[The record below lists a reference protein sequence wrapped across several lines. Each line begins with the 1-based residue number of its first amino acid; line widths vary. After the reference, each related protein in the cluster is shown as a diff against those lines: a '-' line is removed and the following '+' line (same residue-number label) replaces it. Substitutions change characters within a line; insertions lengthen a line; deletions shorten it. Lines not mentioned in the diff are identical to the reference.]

1 MTYWKTFLIL
11 APLAVACS
19 GGGNPSPPTLGREID
34 RMGRAGVNTALTDPF
49 NTSPNMTPDQVKDAY
64 NASSDPSTW
73 VATWAPTIAKNL
85 AILDGLDRMCGN
97 QLIAKP
103 LQQGMVPPDRYMPL
117 ANVLADDQV
126 FVNTNSSTCTTYL
139 AVEANATNVIP
150 NSDCGGRTP
159 LYNTID
165 VTYSLLAIGMPSG
178 VTNGIT
184 SDVDGNPNTTTFPFL
199 GNPN

>member
-1 MTYWKTFLIL
+1 MTYGKAFSIL
-11 APLAVACS
+11 GLLAVACS
-19 GGGNPSPPTLGREID
+19 GGGNPPPPTLGQQID

-49 NTSPNMTPDQVKDAY
+49 NTNATMTPDQVKDAY
-64 NASSDPSTW
+64 NASRDPSTW
-73 VATWAPTIAKNL
+73 ATAWAPTIAKNL
-85 AILDGLDRMCGN
+85 AILDGLDRVCGN

-103 LQQGMVPPDRYMPL
+103 APGGTVPPDRYMPL
-117 ANVLADDQV
+117 ANVLADDQLY
-126 FVNTNSSTCTTYL
+126 VNTNSGACTTYL

-150 NSDCGGRTP
+150 NNDCGGRTP

-184 SDVDGNPNTTTFPFL
+184 SDVDGNANTTSFPFL